1 MGYSEE
7 LLRTNTPET
16 REPPTSG
23 GYADELLSRKAAA
36 PQSGMAG
43 SVFIESDAGRGA
55 PASTNVGAGFIDDPK
70 KRAEY
75 YARKRFPNMTPEE
88 AMSRYG
94 VGEDGNVFYQADDGK
109 LYYEVPQEG
118 LSLPSILKRGAAG
131 VADAVAAAPGAV
143 TGIATAPLMLTGP
156 AGMAVSMSATGLA
169 GAAGEAIRQGIGNV
183 IADDPVSVADMGRTA
198 IIDAATQG
206 IGGAMGKFS
215 ERFAARDLGRMNR
228 QQVADLEKKAAAEG
242 VDLTPAQKT
251 NLPSLKNQQ
260 RVLSGMDGSAD
271 VMDSFYAR
279 QAAQSDTAINRLLR
293 NLSANDSIEM
303 AGQRVKGAAFDAMEG
318 VAKQRAQAAGPIY
331 TEAFKN
337 TVGINPAAVPRA
349 EAIMRRMPRDVV
361 REAMEIAKIEGLDL
375 GDPRSSFKGM
385 HYLKLALDRKI
396 NAGPWEGVSGAK
408 KNALLGLK
416 DELVT
421 ALDDVSAKDVG
432 GRSLYKLAREI
443 YAHSSP
449 MVESV
454 REGLTGVIAGLKDDK
469 ARNAV
474 SMLLDP
480 TKSGPLSMR
489 KAKTLIQRQDPE
501 AWQQVKRA
509 YLEDLWQNA
518 STQFATSNPGMAGA
532 KYAAKVRGNPKQWEM
547 LREALDP
554 KEFEALG
561 NLLDVLEATGRGLR
575 GNSETVEKAVTLRG
589 MSREATGVTGM
600 VAAVADTPGR
610 ILQGEL
616 GQWIREVRLGNHA
629 EKVAEII
636 TSPQSMEKL
645 RQLKKLSPRDARF
658 IAGVNQLAGFGVQ
671 VGVRGDRVD
680 EPIYP
685 TQRSPARQ

>member
-1 MGYSEE
+1 MGYSDE
-7 LLRTNTPET
+7 LLKTKSAPQVAQQ
-16 REPPTSG
+16 SG
-23 GYADELLSRKAAA
+23 GYADELLATKKMPA
-36 PQSGMAG
+36 QSGMAG
-43 SVFIESDAGRGA
+43 SVFIGSDVEKAA
-55 PASTNVGAGFIDDPK
+55 PAGANVGAGFIDDPR

-75 YARKRFPNMTPEE
+75 YARKRFPNLSPEE
-88 AMSRYG
+88 AMTRYG
-94 VGEDGNVFYQADDGK
+94 VGEDGKVFYQADDGK

-131 VADAVAAAPGAV
+131 VADAVAAAPGAA

-156 AGMAVSMSATGLA
+156 AGMAASVSATGLA

-198 IIDAATQG
+198 VIDAATQG
-206 IGGAMGKFS
+206 IGGGVAKFS

-228 QQVADLEKKAAAEG
+228 PQVADLERKATAEG
-242 VDLTPAQKT
+242 IDLTPAQKT

-271 VMDSFYAR
+271 VMESFYQK
-279 QAAQSDTAINRLLR
+279 QAQQSDTAIGRLMR
-293 NLSANDSIEM
+293 NLSANDSLEM
-303 AGQRVKGAAFDAMEG
+303 AGQRVKGAAFDAMEDA
-318 VAKQRAQAAGPIY
+318 AKQRAQAAGPIY
-331 TEAFKN
+331 QEAFKN

-349 EAIMRRMPRDVV
+349 EAIMGRMPRDVV

-416 DELVT
+416 EELVT
-421 ALDDVSAKDVG
+421 ALDEISAKDVG

-443 YAHSSP
+443 YAHNSP

-480 TKSGPLSMR
+480 AKAGPLSMKR
-489 KAKTLIQRQDPE
+489 AKNLIQRQDPE

-518 STQFATSNPGMAGA
+518 STQFATSNPAMAGA
-532 KYAAKVRGNPKQWEM
+532 KYAARVRGNPKQWEM
-547 LREALDP
+547 LKEALEP

-589 MSREATGVTGM
+589 MSREATGLAGM
-600 VAAVADTPGR
+600 AATVADAPGKV
-610 ILQGEL
+610 LQGEL
-616 GQWIREVRLGNHA
+616 GAWIREVRLGNHA

-636 TSPQSMEKL
+636 TSPQGMEKL

-658 IAGVNQLAGFGVQ
+658 IAGLNQLAGFGVQ
-671 VGVRGDRVD
+671 TGMRGDRVD

-685 TQRSPARQ
+685 TRPLPAQR